1 MRISL
6 PTWTSLKL
14 LYGSGDL
21 TTPVLHL
28 LSEFWRTHRTLVS
41 PMLSLRSYLPVA
53 AVTKDGGL
61 ECQFRSW
68 LCRLQY
74 YIHHLSVAAR
84 APSRSGDNKYDW
96 LSATSHPFL
105 LALQGEKA
113 KGGNLRCSPWQE
125 ILAATTCVT
134 QHRAAEL
141 SLAVLPRRVFTQ
153 PYPRTTDACDT

>member
-14 LYGSGDL
+14 LYGSGL
-21 TTPVLHL
+21 TMPVLHL
-28 LSEFWRTHRTLVS
+28 LSEFWRTRRTPVS
-41 PMLSLRSYLPVA
+41 RMLSLRSYLPVA

-96 LSATSHPFL
+96 LSATSCPFL

-113 KGGNLRCSPWQE
+113 KGRNLRCSPWQE
-125 ILAATTCVT
+125 ILAVTTCVT
-134 QHRAAEL
+134 APCSWAEL
-141 SLAVLPRRVFTQ
+141 SCAP
-153 PYPRTTDACDT
+153 